1 MNANQENIPRL
12 GRKESPLGE
21 TFSCYISALTHFHL
35 KRKET
40 APTRRPVGNSS
51 IEDPAPNLQTNR
63 TSITTAQKSCKDT
76 AQVPTLPRATID
88 PFTVLP
94 TSSKKPSDSYRC
106 FSGAGLP
113 TRVST
118 YVLYIRR

>member
-40 APTRRPVGNSS
+40 APARRPVGNSS
-51 IEDPAPNLQTNR
+51 IEDPAPWEKRNPTGADIFLLHFCVDPVPSETQGNSTNE
-63 TSITTAQKSCKDT
+63 TAGWQ
-76 AQVPTLPRATID
+76 L
-88 PFTVLP
+88 LH
-94 TSSKKPSDSYRC
+94 
-106 FSGAGLP
+106 
-113 TRVST
+113 
-118 YVLYIRR
+118 